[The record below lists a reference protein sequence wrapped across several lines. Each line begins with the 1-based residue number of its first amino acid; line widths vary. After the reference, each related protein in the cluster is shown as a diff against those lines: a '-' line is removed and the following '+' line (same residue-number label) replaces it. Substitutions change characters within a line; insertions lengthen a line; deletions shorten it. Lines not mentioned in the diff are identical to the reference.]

1 MDTCFQ
7 KKKSGLITFTSGETE
22 TMTDYILVSN
32 KYKSSVKDVKVIPGE
47 EAVSQQHCLLLMD
60 MVFKKK
66 IKRRVKFRKELKL

>member
-47 EAVSQQHCLLLMD
+47 EVVSQQHCLLLMD

-66 IKRRVKFRKELKL
+66 IKRRVKFREELKL